1 LNDYSATKD
10 AVAESVVFL
19 DATNIA
25 FTGSNVVSGDGV
37 GIVIATGS
45 ANQVFFCCY
54 CLILCIRYHN
64 LNYYIILRLKK

>member
-1 LNDYSATKD
+1 LNDNSATKD

-25 FTGSNVVSGDGV
+25 FMGSNVVSGDGV

-45 ANQVFFCCY
+45 ANQVFF
-54 CLILCIRYHN
+54 LLLLFNFMHK
-64 LNYYIILRLKK
+64 IIVI